1 MGYTYD
7 MAYSRLLY
15 TSVCIPILD
24 ARYKERLMLF
34 WFFIGVGIVLGLTI
48 LYVGFFE

>member
-34 WFFIGVGIVLGLTI
+34 WFLVLVFVAVAIGAIVAR
-48 LYVGFFE
+48 FE